1 MLATFAAEK
10 KKVENLKRKI
20 VFIFFYFLLLPLV
33 PNNLLAQSS
42 DNPFELLHRMGIKPG
57 ATTVDSAVLNNPF
70 DLLARPSASALLVAT
85 EKAKPAK
92 KRREWTL
99 PKFDFKSNLTPT
111 AILQRL
117 DFGVTT
123 FILLTLAFFMT
134 LLRGPIIKVFQ
145 AFANENAFNQI
156 FREREGRG
164 VGVYAVLY
172 LSFLINLGFFLFY
185 LLHDLQVDFG
195 MGYVTQL
202 GICVGAVIAGFGF
215 KHLALGLIGL
225 IFPVGREISR
235 YNFIMLVFG
244 AALGLL
250 LGPINILL
258 AYGSPEWQ
266 KIFIWGTIAV
276 IGLVYAFRSVRSL
289 WLAGRIFASHLFHFL
304 LYICTVEIA
313 PVLTVVKLILN
324 QQ

>member
-20 VFIFFYFLLLPLV
+20 VFVFFYFMLLLLV

-57 ATTVDSAVLNNPF
+57 APTVDSAVLNNPF
-70 DLLARPSASALLVAT
+70 DLLARPSASALLLAT
-85 EKAKPAK
+85 QKAKPVK

-99 PKFDFKSNLTPT
+99 PKIDFKSNLTPA

-117 DFGVTT
+117 NFGVTT

-164 VGVYAVLY
+164 VGVYVVLY
-172 LSFLINLGFFLFY
+172 VAFLINLGFFLFY
-185 LLHDLQVDFG
+185 LLYDSQVDFG
-195 MGYVTQL
+195 MGYLTQL
-202 GICVGAVIAGFGF
+202 GICVGGVIVGLGL
-215 KHLALGLIGL
+215 KHLVLGMIGL

-235 YNFIMLVFG
+235 YNFIMMVFG

-258 AYGSPEWQ
+258 AYGSPEWH
-266 KIFIWGTIAV
+266 KIFIWGTIVV

-313 PVLTVVKLILN
+313 PVLAVAKLVLN